1 MNNESGYNN
10 LLILAMSFALSTVAF
25 IASNSHDEVP
35 TKAIWMDEVP
45 TKVIW
50 MDEVEIR
57 PDFEVLEFEDYVIV
71 AQANEEDDGDTDG
84 IDWRR
89 NAEFWCATHPD
100 ECEVELLDIDED
112 DEMGC

>member
-10 LLILAMSFALSTVAF
+10 LLILAMSFTLSTVAF
-25 IASNSHDEVP
+25 IAANNHDEVP
-35 TKAIWMDEVP
+35 TQ
-45 TKVIW
+45 VIW

-57 PDFEVLEFEDYVIV
+57 PNFDVLEFEDYEIV

-100 ECEVELLDIDED
+100 ECEVELLDIDVD